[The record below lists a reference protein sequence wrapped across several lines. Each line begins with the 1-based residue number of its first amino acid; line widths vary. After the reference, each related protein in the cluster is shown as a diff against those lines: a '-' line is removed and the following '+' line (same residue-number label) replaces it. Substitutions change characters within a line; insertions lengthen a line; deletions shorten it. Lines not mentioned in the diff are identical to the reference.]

1 MMGLNGAPVSSD
13 GRISMGKKGL
23 VMAFE
28 ITLERMII
36 FFLIL
41 SIGFAAGKLSIIT
54 RDYLPQFAKL
64 ITKIFLP
71 VLLFWSTFH
80 GTTWQMVEDNAGVIL
95 FSAIFYASITV
106 VTFLIAKAMRIR
118 PDHDR
123 VFMFCF
129 IFGNTGFVGMPL
141 LSALFPDTGLLYMA
155 LFSIVDQTVFWTF
168 GIWLATARDR
178 MMRFNLK
185 SFLTPNIVA
194 LVLALSCIA
203 IQVQLP
209 QVICD
214 TLSTVSSATSALCMM
229 CLGAMLCF
237 SKWSQ
242 VLRCPELYVG
252 IAVKMILLPV
262 IGGHIMQAIG
272 LPQEFCIAM
281 VVIMA
286 LPIMTVVPMIA
297 KQNGHEGDYAV
308 GMTVVTLVASV
319 VTIPLVQLL
328 AFL

>member
-118 PDHDR
+118 PDRDR

-229 CLGAMLCF
+229 YLGAMLCF

-242 VLRCPELYVG
+242 ALRCLELYVG

-281 VVIMA
+281 VAIMA

-297 KQNGHEGDYAV
+297 KQNGHEGDYAA

>member
-141 LSALFPDTGLLYMA
+141 LPALFPDTGLLYMA

-214 TLSTVSSATSALCMM
+214 TLSTVSSATSALCVMY
-229 CLGAMLCF
+229 LGAMLCF

-242 VLRCPELYVG
+242 ALRCPELYVG

-281 VVIMA
+281 VAIMA

-297 KQNGHEGDYAV
+297 KQNGHEGDYAA
-308 GMTVVTLVASV
+308 GMTVVTLAASSV
-319 VTIPLVQLL
+319 FAARLCRRR
-328 AFL
+328 

>member
-1 MMGLNGAPVSSD
+1 MGLNGVPALQAGAFQGERRNS
-13 GRISMGKKGL
+13 
-23 VMAFE
+23 MAFE
-28 ITLERMII
+28 ITFERMVV

-41 SIGFAAGKLSIIT
+41 CIGFSAGKLSIIT

-71 VLLFWSTFH
+71 VMIFWSTFH
-80 GTTWQMVEDNAGVIL
+80 GTTWQMVMGNAGVIL
-95 FSAIFYASITV
+95 FSAIFYASITA

-118 PDHDR
+118 PDRDR

-155 LFSIVDQTVFWTF
+155 LFSIVDQAVFWTF

-178 MMRFNLK
+178 KMRFSLK

-194 LVLALSCIA
+194 LALSLACIA
-203 IQVQLP
+203 IQVQFP

-214 TLSTVSSATSALCMM
+214 TLSTVSNATSALCMM
-229 CLGAMLCF
+229 YLGAMLCF
-237 SKWSQ
+237 SKWSLA
-242 VLRCPELYVG
+242 LRCPELYVG
-252 IAVKMILLPV
+252 TAVKMILLPV

-281 VVIMA
+281 VAIMS

-297 KQNGHEGDYAV
+297 KQNGHEGDYAA
-308 GMTVVTLVASV
+308 GMTVVTLVTSV

>member
-118 PDHDR
+118 PDRDR

-229 CLGAMLCF
+229 YLGAMLCF

-242 VLRCPELYVG
+242 ALRCPELYVG

-281 VVIMA
+281 VAIMA

-297 KQNGHEGDYAV
+297 KQNGHEGDYAA

>member
-1 MMGLNGAPVSSD
+1 
-13 GRISMGKKGL
+13 
-23 VMAFE
+23 MAFE

-118 PDHDR
+118 PDRDR

-229 CLGAMLCF
+229 YLGAMLCF

-242 VLRCPELYVG
+242 ALRCPELYVG

-281 VVIMA
+281 VAIMA

-297 KQNGHEGDYAV
+297 KQNGHEGDYAA